1 MTSCDVA
8 SVTNKRKRS
17 RVKGGKKAKNS
28 KNLKKGGKEEE
39 VGLRVVVVVSAV
51 ESDSGIG
58 R

>member
-28 KNLKKGGKEEE
+28 KNLKKGGKEEDTLSWTQSSSSSE
-39 VGLRVVVVVSAV
+39 CR
-51 ESDSGIG
+51 
-58 R
+58 